1 MNDTGSQRDMFDK
14 RFDGSD
20 IVDARDRPRL
30 AGQLRRI
37 FAYMKDGNWYTLRS
51 IAEGTKCPEAS
62 ASAQI
67 RNLKKKRFGEHT
79 IKKQHI
85 GNGVWLYR
93 LIVNTTTAKQ
103 DRELAI
109 SEGVDLKG

>member
-1 MNDTGSQRDMFDK
+1 MNDRSQRDMFDK

-51 IAEGTKCPEAS
+51 VAEGTRCPEAS

-67 RNLKKKRFGEHT
+67 RNLKKKRFGEH
-79 IKKQHI
+79 IIEKKHS
-85 GNGVWLYR
+85 GNGLWHYR
-93 LIVNTTTAKQ
+93 LIVNHRSIRQ
-103 DRELAI
+103 ERETAI
-109 SEGVDLKG
+109 SEGIDLKG